1 MIVKRRSNSLHEW
14 LTELGKMTFSQWM
27 QYVGKILAILYAVL
41 LAVFL
46 FVSDK
51 FSTALGINAQ
61 QIAAGF
67 VLLVAGFLFYFDQ
80 RLNQLLSPK
89 GLLPKQST
97 MRDAFE
103 EVLSRYPRSLM
114 LRVYGSTTQLMVQ
127 WVEACYRKDESL
139 HIRNCKILTH
149 TFSSNDF
156 PGQAEHYNTIRN
168 DSIAKWKNFLQSD
181 VIGSLT
187 FATTNVLPQSFA
199 VILDD
204 KAAIIGT
211 YVLRKNGPTGLLDLK
226 PIVIYGQD
234 DSQKAIIAT
243 YTQWFDAW
251 FAESTP
257 MP

>member
-1 MIVKRRSNSLHEW
+1 M
-14 LTELGKMTFSQWM
+14 
-27 QYVGKILAILYAVL
+27 YAVL

-51 FSTALGINAQ
+51 FSALLGLNAQ

-67 VLLVAGFLFYFDQ
+67 VLMVAGFLFYFDQ
-80 RLNQLLSPK
+80 QLNQLLSRK
-89 GLLPKQST
+89 GPLLQQYT

-103 EVLSRYPRSLM
+103 EVFNRYPRSSI

-139 HIRNCKILTH
+139 HIKDCKILTH
-149 TFSSNDF
+149 TFSSNEFLERAD
-156 PGQAEHYNTIRN
+156 HYNTIRN

-181 VIGSLT
+181 MIGSLT
-187 FATTNVLPQSFA
+187 FAATHILPQSFV

-211 YVLRKNGPTGLLDLK
+211 YVMRKDGPTGLFDLK
-226 PIVIYGQD
+226 PMVIHDED

-257 MP
+257 LP